1 MSDEKALHEEGALQA
16 LVNDLKARGRDAK
29 ITGRPDIEGHQVLTT
44 DAILEID
51 GREWAVDHCLVSREP
66 DLPPAMAQAEKTLLS
81 RLQAVA
87 EAHKCRLTVSYLP
100 QAKSGRSRQE
110 IEDYYNEVIGT
121 AETAAKSGQMSAG
134 SDGFI
139 TVQVHPANAPEV
151 ALIPFTDTT
160 GNPFLGTQLEAG
172 LTRPLTKK
180 LTGQLKNAK
189 DAGWPVALLLDQ
201 IPRPGS
207 GNRTIW
213 LASAY
218 TIAQVVQ
225 RLLDQHPGIVDQ
237 VWLRPAQK
245 APIYVAPQVHL
256 LIA

>member
-1 MSDEKALHEEGALQA
+1 VSDAKALHEEGALQA
-16 LVNDLKARGRDAK
+16 LVSELKARGRDAR
-29 ITGRPDIEGHQVLTT
+29 ITGRPDIEGHHILTT
-44 DAILEID
+44 DATLEVD

-66 DLPPAMAQAEKTLLS
+66 DLPPAMAQAERTLSS
-81 RLQAVA
+81 RLQAIA
-87 EAHKCRLTVSYLP
+87 EAHKCGLAVSYLP
-100 QAKSGRSRQE
+100 QAKSGRSRRE
-110 IEDYYNEVIGT
+110 IEDYCNEVTET

-139 TVQVHPANAPEV
+139 TVQVYPADPPEAV
-151 ALIPFTDTT
+151 LIPFTDTT

-207 GNRTIW
+207 ANKTIW

-225 RLLDQHPGIVDQ
+225 RLLNQHPGIVDQ
-237 VWLRPAQK
+237 VWLRPAEK

>member
-1 MSDEKALHEEGALQA
+1 VSDAKVLHEEGALQA
-16 LVNDLKARGRDAK
+16 LVSELKARGRDAR

-44 DAILEID
+44 DATLEVD

-66 DLPPAMAQAEKTLLS
+66 DLPPSMAQAETTLSS
-81 RLQAVA
+81 RLQAIA
-87 EAHKCRLTVSYLP
+87 EAHKCGLAVSYLP
-100 QAKSGRSRQE
+100 QAKSGRSRRE
-110 IEDYYNEVIGT
+110 IEDYYNEVTET
-121 AETAAKSGQMSAG
+121 AEAAAKSGRMSAG
-134 SDGFI
+134 GDGFI
-139 TVQVHPANAPEV
+139 TVQVYPADPPEAV
-151 ALIPFTDTT
+151 LIPFTDTT

-172 LTRPLTKK
+172 LTAPLTKK
-180 LTGQLKNAK
+180 LNGQLKNAK

-207 GNRTIW
+207 VNKTIW

-225 RLLDQHPGIVDQ
+225 RLLNQHPGIVDQ
-237 VWLRPAQK
+237 VWLRPAER
-245 APIYVAPQVHL
+245 APIYVAPQMHL

>member
-1 MSDEKALHEEGALQA
+1 VSDAKAQHEEGALQT
-16 LVNDLKARGRDAK
+16 LVSELKARGRDAR
-29 ITGRPDIEGHQVLTT
+29 IIDRPDIDGHEVLTT
-44 DAILEID
+44 GAILQID

-66 DLPPAMAQAEKTLLS
+66 DLPPAMAQAERTLSS

-87 EAHKCRLTVSYLP
+87 EEHKCGLAVRYLP
-100 QAKSGRSRQE
+100 QARSGRTRRE
-110 IEDYYNEVIGT
+110 IEDYYNKVIET
-121 AETAAKSGQMSAG
+121 AEAAEKNGEMSVG
-134 SDGFI
+134 GDGFI
-139 TVQVHPANAPEV
+139 TVQVYPADPPESV
-151 ALIPFTDTT
+151 LIPFTNTT
-160 GNPFLGTQLEAG
+160 GNLFLGTQLEAG

-180 LTGQLKNAK
+180 LTGQLRNAK

-213 LASAY
+213 VASTY

-225 RLLDQHPGIVDQ
+225 RLLNQHPGIVDQ
-237 VWLRPAQK
+237 VWLRPAEK